1 MKIEIHKGIFFCTYE
16 YYNLEWQNFIFFHR
30 TVYEK
35 GSLISEMELLQPLNM
50 DITIERNLAAA
61 WYNDIP
67 DIKIIGHL
75 KPMSVS
81 FIYWNLRI
89 RAGAWKWSIPEY
101 NEITFVKYSAL
112 SWQIY

>member
-1 MKIEIHKGIFFCTYE
+1 
-16 YYNLEWQNFIFFHR
+16 
-30 TVYEK
+30 
-35 GSLISEMELLQPLNM
+35 MELLQPLNM

-81 FIYWNLRI
+81 FIH
-89 RAGAWKWSIPEY
+89 
-101 NEITFVKYSAL
+101 
-112 SWQIY
+112 

>member
-1 MKIEIHKGIFFCTYE
+1 
-16 YYNLEWQNFIFFHR
+16 
-30 TVYEK
+30 
-35 GSLISEMELLQPLNM
+35 MELLQPLNM

-81 FIYWNLRI
+81 FIY
-89 RAGAWKWSIPEY
+89 
-101 NEITFVKYSAL
+101 
-112 SWQIY
+112 